1 MRNAH
6 PKYIC
11 YPSVVRAGGET
22 TVTVYP
28 MDTSRRFTDAH
39 KYELGVY
46 GLMDDQIDYH
56 TPAPLDHPFTLE
68 GGCLKFTY
76 NFSKE
81 QEYRIRLKA
90 DGVLTIL
97 SMYALEEDLYA
108 LRPLKGDFHSHCWY
122 SDGQDGFSMTPA
134 DYREEGFDF
143 FALTDHNRMF
153 TSRLA
158 QTMYDGID
166 LGMTILPGEELHTP
180 GANIHIVHVGGRES
194 VCERYINDPTTYQAE
209 VAALEEGLQ
218 VIPEQYRSRVAMA
231 HWCCDKIH
239 QFGGIAIFAHPYWQP
254 DQYNVSRDQARY
266 MFDAKIFDAF
276 ELVGGIAQKHNN
288 QQLALW
294 QENCLKGN
302 RLSVVGSSDSHNHDF
317 DNECSFARR
326 FTIVFAKDNTN
337 ESILEAVRKGLS
349 VAGELSGAN
358 GNEVR
363 FYGDLRLVDLCH
375 FLWQHYFSRT
385 WRLCVGEGILMR
397 RWAHG
402 EDVGEILSALAPT
415 VENFYKRFYGLTPAP
430 VLTDRQTR
438 FLDKALEAQKA
449 GPISKGSKLYLYGT
463 NERRE

>member
-6 PKYIC
+6 IRYLC
-11 YPSVVRAGGET
+11 YPSVVQAGRET

-28 MDTSRRFTDAH
+28 MDTSRRFTESGT
-39 KYELGVY
+39 YELGVY

-76 NFSKE
+76 SFSKE

-97 SMYALEEDLYA
+97 SMYALEDDLYA

-122 SDGQDGFSMTPA
+122 SDGQDGVSMTPA
-134 DYREEGFDF
+134 DYREEGYDF

-153 TSRLA
+153 TSLLA
-158 QTMYDGID
+158 QTMYDGVD

-180 GANIHIVHVGGRES
+180 GANIHIVHVGGSES
-194 VCERYINDPTTYQAE
+194 VCEKYINDPATFESQ

-218 VIPEQYRSRVAMA
+218 AIPEQYRSRVAAA
-231 HWCCDKIH
+231 HWCCENIH
-239 QFGGIAIFAHPYWQP
+239 NAGGIAIFAHPYWQP

-266 MFDAKIFDAF
+266 MFDAHIFDAF
-276 ELVGGIAQKHNN
+276 ELMGGIARRSNN
-288 QQLALW
+288 LQLALW
-294 QENCLKGN
+294 QEQCCKGN
-302 RLSVVGSSDSHNHDF
+302 HIPVVGSSDSHNHDVETEAAF
-317 DNECSFARR
+317 SRR
-326 FTIVFAKDNTN
+326 FTIVFARENTR
-337 ESILEAVRKGLS
+337 EAILEAVRKGLS
-349 VAGELSGAN
+349 VAGELCDASV
-358 GNEVR
+358 NEVR

-397 RWAHG
+397 RWALG
-402 EDVGEILSALAPT
+402 EDVGAVLSALAPS
-415 VENFYKRFYGLTPAP
+415 VENFYKRFYGLSPAP
-430 VLTDRQTR
+430 LLTARQTE
-438 FLDKALEAQKA
+438 FLDRALAAQKA
-449 GPISKGSKLYLYGT
+449 GPITKGSKLYIYGK

>member
-28 MDTSRRFTDAH
+28 LDTSRRFTSSH

-56 TPAPLDHPFTLE
+56 TPAPLTQPFTVE
-68 GGCLKFTY
+68 DGCLKFTY

-122 SDGQDGFSMTPA
+122 SDGQDGLSMTPA

-180 GANIHIVHVGGRES
+180 GSNIHIVHVGGRES

-218 VIPEQYRSRVAMA
+218 AIPEQYRNRVAMA
-231 HWCCDKIH
+231 HWCCEKAH
-239 QFGGIAIFAHPYWQP
+239 EFGGIAIFAHPYWQP
-254 DQYNVSRDQARY
+254 DQYNVSRDQARF

-276 ELVGGIAQKHNN
+276 ELMGGIDQKKNN
-288 QQLALW
+288 LQLALW

-302 RLSVVGSSDSHNHDF
+302 RLSVVGSSDSHNHDI
-317 DNECSFARR
+317 EVESFGRR
-326 FTIVFAKDNTN
+326 FTVVFAKENTCQA
-337 ESILEAVRKGLS
+337 ILEAVRKGLS
-349 VAGELSGAN
+349 VAAEYT
-358 GNEVR
+358 GNNEIR
-363 FYGDLRLVDLCH
+363 FYGNLRLVEFCH

-385 WRLCVGEGILMR
+385 WQLCIGEGILMR
-397 RWAHG
+397 RWALG
-402 EDVGEILSALAPT
+402 EDVGQILSALAPT